1 MQQLASVVEAVPHF
15 TQHHSE
21 GLCDGHR
28 VPEVSIVLALA
39 LLHQLVDVSGLLG
52 MHLLCQGL
60 PQTTLSSVM
69 CWLRMCIHYETTAQ
83 TTAALQ
89 AVMHVKAV
97 MYKAHTM

>member
-1 MQQLASVVEAVPHF
+1 MQQLASVVEAVPYF

-39 LLHQLVDVSGLLG
+39 LLHQLVDIAGLLG

-60 PQTTLSSVM
+60 PHMTLTSLALM
-69 CWLRMCIHYETTAQ
+69 C
-83 TTAALQ
+83 
-89 AVMHVKAV
+89 
-97 MYKAHTM
+97 